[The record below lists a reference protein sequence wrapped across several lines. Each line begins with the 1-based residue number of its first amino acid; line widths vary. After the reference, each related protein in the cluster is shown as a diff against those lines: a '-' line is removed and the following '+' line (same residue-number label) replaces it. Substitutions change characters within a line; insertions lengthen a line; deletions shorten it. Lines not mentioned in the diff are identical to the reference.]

1 MKLLGALGLD
11 WKILIIQSVNFLIL
25 FFILKKLFFKPFIQ
39 SIKEEQLK
47 KEQIS
52 RKQNQLKLEQEKWQ
66 KEREEEIIKTRN
78 KIDKMLAEAEEII
91 KRNRNKF
98 KIGEIEEE
106 KEALK
111 RIQEQ
116 SKNIVQQYKEEISQ
130 RYKEEVIYSLLNL
143 FSQELSSESKKII
156 QQNFWRQFIKSI
168 EKTDFEIVPLK
179 NSLPKLF
186 SRKIKIIRPKSVINI
201 KKDSLFKLSSSY
213 PLTRSQKY
221 IITRIINN
229 KLPQT
234 KINLHYQ
241 IDQSIIA
248 GFRLE
253 VGGILVEESLRQ
265 KIEKIF

>member
-130 RYKEEVIYSLLNL
+130 RYKKEIIYSLLNL

-168 EKTDFEIVPLK
+168 EKTDFEIVLLK

-186 SRKIKIIRPKSVINI
+186 SNYPPDRSQKYIKNPLPK
-201 KKDSLFKLSSSY
+201 LFSSY
-213 PLTRSQKY
+213 PLTRSQKH

-229 KLPQT
+229 KLPQA

-253 VGGILVEESLRQ
+253 IGGILVEESLRQ
-265 KIEKIF
+265 KIEKIFIN